1 MRRDREPETHIHA
14 RRVGPHRHVDELFE
28 LRERDD
34 LVHLLVHVPALE
46 AMDGAVHVHV
56 LAAGEVR
63 METGTELEER
73 GNAAADLEAT
83 ARRAEDTGDH
93 AKERRLAGAVPA
105 DDPDSLTRVDVE

>member
-1 MRRDREPETHIHA
+1 VRRDREPEAHIHA
-14 RRVGPHRHVDELFE
+14 RRVGPHRNVDELFE
-28 LRERDD
+28 LGERDD

-46 AMDGAVHVHV
+46 AMDGAVHVDV

-63 METGTELEER
+63 VEAGTELEER

-83 ARRAEDTGDH
+83 VRRTEDTRDH

-105 DDPDSLTRVDVE
+105 NDPDRLTGVDLE